1 MRKSIDIRDEVTIL
15 KLQAVQ
21 LKLELSAPQVV
32 DRALDSL
39 ILSLTE
45 NSENQSKIS
54 TFITLPP
61 DVNSKVL

>member
-1 MRKSIDIRDEVTIL
+1 MRKSIDIRNEFTIL

-21 LKLELSAPQVV
+21 LKLDLSAPQVI
-32 DRALDSL
+32 DKALDSL

-61 DVNSKVL
+61 DANSKVL

>member
-61 DVNSKVL
+61 DVNSKV

>member
-1 MRKSIDIRDEVTIL
+1 MRKSIDIRDKVTIL

-21 LKLELSAPQVV
+21 LRLDLSAPQVI

-45 NSENQSKIS
+45 NSDNQSKIS

-61 DVNSKVL
+61 EVNSKVL